1 MDKLLIVDDDY
12 LVREGLR
19 MAIDWQSVGVEVV
32 GTAENGGEGL
42 EKARELCPDLIIA
55 DVRMPGIDGLQMA
68 KTLFD
73 EGADLAVIV
82 YSGYKDFENARRAL
96 DSGVAGFL
104 LKPIEEGE
112 LLTRVKEVLARLHEK
127 RKESAMLGQFI
138 TNIPLVKKQQFELLL
153 KDGEGEEAAAE
164 QLRLLGSCP
173 PAAGTVI
180 YVTSNNP
187 SELSAFAERVLAALA
202 PAYSVWEELSGKAVI
217 ITSAAQD
224 EAAGRINSLLAS
236 SLKISDARFTV
247 SACAFSGSVGAA
259 YRKAQSLNESS
270 VFAAVNTVITE
281 AGNAS
286 IKKLVRDALAVIE
299 RDYNKKISVRSVAY
313 ELYTSESH
321 LMHEFKSQLGK
332 TFNEV
337 LTEYRMQKAQ
347 ELLIKGDMRVGEVAY
362 AVGYNDVKYFSQVFR
377 DYLGC
382 TPSEFS
388 EQRRQ

>member
-1 MDKLLIVDDDY
+1 M
-12 LVREGLR
+12 
-19 MAIDWQSVGVEVV
+19 
-32 GTAENGGEGL
+32 
-42 EKARELCPDLIIA
+42 
-55 DVRMPGIDGLQMA
+55 
-68 KTLFD
+68 
-73 EGADLAVIV
+73 
-82 YSGYKDFENARRAL
+82 
-96 DSGVAGFL
+96 
-104 LKPIEEGE
+104 
-112 LLTRVKEVLARLHEK
+112 
-127 RKESAMLGQFI
+127 
-138 TNIPLVKKQQFELLL
+138 
-153 KDGEGEEAAAE
+153 
-164 QLRLLGSCP
+164 
-173 PAAGTVI
+173 
-180 YVTSNNP
+180 
-187 SELSAFAERVLAALA
+187 
-202 PAYSVWEELSGKAVI
+202 WEELSGKAVI

-259 YRKAQSLNESS
+259 YRKAQSLNENS

>member
-153 KDGEGEEAAAE
+153 KDGEGEEAAGE

-180 YVTSNNP
+180 
-187 SELSAFAERVLAALA
+187 
-202 PAYSVWEELSGKAVI
+202 
-217 ITSAAQD
+217 
-224 EAAGRINSLLAS
+224 
-236 SLKISDARFTV
+236 
-247 SACAFSGSVGAA
+247 
-259 YRKAQSLNESS
+259 
-270 VFAAVNTVITE
+270 
-281 AGNAS
+281 
-286 IKKLVRDALAVIE
+286 
-299 RDYNKKISVRSVAY
+299 
-313 ELYTSESH
+313 
-321 LMHEFKSQLGK
+321 
-332 TFNEV
+332 
-337 LTEYRMQKAQ
+337 
-347 ELLIKGDMRVGEVAY
+347 
-362 AVGYNDVKYFSQVFR
+362 
-377 DYLGC
+377 
-382 TPSEFS
+382 
-388 EQRRQ
+388 